1 MFVNFGQS
9 DILPATYEQDEKNNY
24 SHAQVSMKSSKQIDI
39 HQLVSFLRGVELLN
53 GLSNDDLA
61 RVGQMCQLVKFQ
73 RAERIF
79 TESQPGACL
88 YVVMAGRV
96 KIFGSSAQG
105 RSKTFAYLEP
115 GDFFGEMSL
124 IDDELRSASASAL
137 EDSVLIMLK
146 SEDYRKL
153 VLSCPTIALAMLRT
167 LSVRLRRANREI
179 EALSFNNVLGRI
191 AQILLDLGERY
202 GKKTEEGIRI
212 EMNLSHKELAEMAG
226 TAREVISRV
235 ISRFRRIGCVTFFDS
250 KLTITDR
257 DKLKSWIF

>member
-1 MFVNFGQS
+1 
-9 DILPATYEQDEKNNY
+9 
-24 SHAQVSMKSSKQIDI
+24 MKQPVKAVKSVDI
-39 HQLVSFLRGVELLN
+39 HQLTSFLRGVELLN
-53 GLSNDDLA
+53 GLAPEDLGKVA
-61 RVGQMCQLVKFQ
+61 QMCQLSRFR

-124 IDDELRSASASAL
+124 IDEEVRSASAAAL
-137 EDSVLIMLK
+137 EDSTLIMLK
-146 SEDYRKL
+146 SDDWRKL
-153 VLSCPTIALAMLRT
+153 MISRPAIALTVLKT
-167 LSVRLRRANREI
+167 LSGRLRRANREI

-191 AQILLDLGERY
+191 AQILLDLSDRY
-202 GKKTEEGIRI
+202 GEKTDEGVRI
-212 EMNLSHKELAEMAG
+212 NMSLSHKELAEMAG

-235 ISRFRRIGCVTFFDS
+235 ISRFRRIGCVSFFDN
-250 KLTITDR
+250 KLTIIDR

>member
-1 MFVNFGQS
+1 MK
-9 DILPATYEQDEKNNY
+9 AT
-24 SHAQVSMKSSKQIDI
+24 KSVDA
-39 HQLVSFLRGVELLN
+39 HQLASFLRGVELLN
-53 GLSNDDLA
+53 GLSADDLL
-61 RVGQMCQLVKFQ
+61 RVAQMCQLSKFQ

-88 YVVMAGRV
+88 YVVMSGRV
-96 KIFGSSAQG
+96 KIFGSSSQG

-124 IDDELRSASASAL
+124 IDEEMRSASAAAL

-153 VLSCPTIALAMLRT
+153 MMSRPSIALAVLKT
-167 LSVRLRRANREI
+167 LSARLRRANREV

-202 GKKTEEGIRI
+202 GKKTEDGIRI
-212 EMNLSHKELAEMAG
+212 DMALSHKELAEMAG

-235 ISRFRRIGCVTFFDS
+235 ISRFRRIGCVSFFDN
-250 KLTITDR
+250 KITIIDR

>member
-1 MFVNFGQS
+1 MK
-9 DILPATYEQDEKNNY
+9 PAKN
-24 SHAQVSMKSSKQIDI
+24 AKPADV
-39 HQLVSFLRGVELLN
+39 HQLASFLRGVELLN
-53 GLSNDDLA
+53 GLSADDLLRLA
-61 RVGQMCQLVKFQ
+61 QFCQIVKFR

-96 KIFGSSAQG
+96 KIFGSSTQG

-124 IDDELRSASASAL
+124 IDDEVRSASASVL

-146 SEDYRKL
+146 RDDYQKL
-153 VLSCPTIALAMLRT
+153 LLSRPAIALSVMKT
-167 LSVRLRRANREI
+167 LSSRLRRANKEI

-191 AQILLDLGERY
+191 AQILLDLADRY
-202 GKKTEEGIRI
+202 GKKTDEGIRI
-212 EMNLSHKELAEMAG
+212 EMEMSHKELAEMAG

-235 ISRFRRIGCVTFFDS
+235 ISRFRRMGCVSFFDN
-250 KLTITDR
+250 KIIITDH

>member
-1 MFVNFGQS
+1 
-9 DILPATYEQDEKNNY
+9 
-24 SHAQVSMKSSKQIDI
+24 MKPSTKIEPSVDV

-53 GLSNDDLA
+53 GMSAPDLL
-61 RVGQMCQLVKFQ
+61 RVAQMCQIVRYR

-79 TESQPGACL
+79 TAAQPGGSL
-88 YVVMAGRV
+88 YVVMSGRV

-124 IDDELRSASASAL
+124 IDDEVRSASASAL
-137 EDSVLIMLK
+137 DDSVLIMLK
-146 SEDYRKL
+146 GEDYRKL
-153 VLSCPTIALAMLRT
+153 VMSRPVIALTVMRT
-167 LSVRLRRANREI
+167 LAGRLRRANREI

-191 AQILLDLGERY
+191 AQILLDLADRY
-202 GKKTEEGIRI
+202 GKPTSEGIRI
-212 EMNLSHKELAEMAG
+212 EMALSHKELAEMAG

-235 ISRFRRIGCVTFFDS
+235 ISRFRRIGCVNFYDN
-250 KLTITDR
+250 KLTITDK

>member
-1 MFVNFGQS
+1 MK
-9 DILPATYEQDEKNNY
+9 PA
-24 SHAQVSMKSSKQIDI
+24 KSLKSVDI
-39 HQLVSFLRGVELLN
+39 HQLSSFLRGVELLN
-53 GLSNDDLA
+53 GLSADDLL
-61 RVGQMCQLVKFQ
+61 RVAQMCQLSRFR

-88 YVVMAGRV
+88 YVVMSGRV
-96 KIFGSSAQG
+96 KIFGSSTQG
-105 RSKTFAYLEP
+105 RAKTFAYLEP

-124 IDDELRSASASAL
+124 IDEEVRSASAAAL

-153 VLSCPTIALAMLRT
+153 MLSRPAIAVAVLKT
-167 LSVRLRRANREI
+167 LSARLRRANKEI

-191 AQILLDLGERY
+191 AQILLDLADRY
-202 GKKTEEGIRI
+202 GKKTDQGIRI
-212 EMNLSHKELAEMAG
+212 DMELSHKELAEMAG

-235 ISRFRRIGCVTFFDS
+235 ISRFRRIGCVNFTDN
-250 KLTITDR
+250 KLVITDH

>member
-1 MFVNFGQS
+1 MKQ
-9 DILPATYEQDEKNNY
+9 TKNIKP
-24 SHAQVSMKSSKQIDI
+24 VDV
-39 HQLVSFLRGVELLN
+39 HQLTSFLRGVELLN
-53 GLSNDDLA
+53 GLPAEDLLRLA
-61 RVGQMCQLVKFQ
+61 QLCQLVRFR

-88 YVVMAGRV
+88 YVVMSGRV
-96 KIFGSSAQG
+96 KIFGSSSQG
-105 RSKTFAYLEP
+105 RAKTFAYLEP

-124 IDDELRSASASAL
+124 IDDEVRSASAAAL

-153 VLSCPTIALAMLRT
+153 MLSRPAIALSVLKT
-167 LSVRLRRANREI
+167 LSSRLRRANKEI

-191 AQILLDLGERY
+191 AQILLDLADRY
-202 GKKTEEGIRI
+202 GKKTDDGIRI
-212 EMNLSHKELAEMAG
+212 EMELSHKELAEMAG

-235 ISRFRRIGCVTFFDS
+235 ISRFRRIGCVSFFDN
-250 KLTITDR
+250 KLIITDH

>member
-1 MFVNFGQS
+1 
-9 DILPATYEQDEKNNY
+9 
-24 SHAQVSMKSSKQIDI
+24 MKSTKANKGVDE
-39 HQLVSFLRGVELLN
+39 HQLASFLRGVELLN
-53 GLSNDDLA
+53 GLSSED
-61 RVGQMCQLVKFQ
+61 LVKAAQTCQIVRFR

-88 YVVMAGRV
+88 YVVMGGRV

-124 IDDELRSASASAL
+124 IDEEVRSASASAL

-146 SEDYRKL
+146 AEDYRKL
-153 VLSCPTIALAMLRT
+153 MLARPAMALSVLKT
-167 LSVRLRRANREI
+167 LSGRLRKANKEI

-202 GKKTEEGIRI
+202 GKNLESGIRI
-212 EMNLSHKELAEMAG
+212 EMQLSHKELAEMAG

-235 ISRFRRIGCVTFFDS
+235 ISRFKRMGCIQFADNKF
-250 KLTITDR
+250 TITDR
-257 DKLKSWIF
+257 EKLKSWIF

>member
-1 MFVNFGQS
+1 MKPPKAPKTVVDVN
-9 DILPATYEQDEKNNY
+9 
-24 SHAQVSMKSSKQIDI
+24 
-39 HQLVSFLRGVELLN
+39 QLASFLRGVELLN
-53 GLSNDDLA
+53 GLSGEDLG
-61 RVGQMCQLVKFQ
+61 RVAQSCQLSRFR

-79 TESQPGACL
+79 SESQPGASL
-88 YVVMAGRV
+88 YVVMEGRV
-96 KIFGSSAQG
+96 KIFGSSSQG

-124 IDDELRSASASAL
+124 IDEEARSASASAL

-146 SEDYRKL
+146 SEDFRKL
-153 VLSCPTIALAMLRT
+153 VLSRPSIALTMLHT
-167 LSVRLRRANREI
+167 LSSRLRRANREI

-202 GKKTEEGIRI
+202 GKKTDEGIRI
-212 EMNLSHKELAEMAG
+212 DMPLSHKELAEMAG

-235 ISRFRRIGCVTFFDS
+235 ISRFRRIGCVSFFDN
-250 KLTITDR
+250 KLIITDR